1 MVQVHVWKGAG
12 GQTTSCD
19 YLLDHQLLSCRWVE
33 LWKLMENTKVGS
45 VIAPRSLGQSI
56 FFMLS
61 LYKDLLWYESVCC
74 MIWGNR
80 NVSSGTGFSWI
91 CRINKGFKR
100 VCFVRLCKS
109 RSFVFHFLSEGGIH
123 YSFLFFQFADQQLK
137 VHRTAANI
145 KDAHLWNS
153 GYQYLKLK
161 SAQCQYW
168 FCFSRF
174 WLKFVS

>member
-1 MVQVHVWKGAG
+1 MSIIFETFQTLWGDSKVVQVHVWKGAG

-137 VHRTAANI
+137 VHRTEQQQI
-145 KDAHLWNS
+145 LRMHTCETLDTS
-153 GYQYLKLK
+153 I
-161 SAQCQYW
+161 
-168 FCFSRF
+168 
-174 WLKFVS
+174 